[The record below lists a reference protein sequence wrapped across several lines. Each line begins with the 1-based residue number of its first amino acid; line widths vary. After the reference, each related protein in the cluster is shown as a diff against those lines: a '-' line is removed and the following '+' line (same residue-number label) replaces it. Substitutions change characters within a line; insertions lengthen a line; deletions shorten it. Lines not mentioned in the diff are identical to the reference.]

1 MDILSHGLWAGAAAK
16 ALQHEVK
23 RPLHFLWAVF
33 FGMFP
38 DMFAFAIP
46 FVWTMVSFLS
56 GVIGIG
62 DIPQPDAVEPAMDP
76 FATPR
81 SIRNNFT
88 TMRPTGEALPVFQIA
103 SVLYQ
108 YSHSIVIF
116 FWLFFAI
123 IIYRYIRRP
132 IPGTTRFRIHEH
144 WWLVP
149 WEMLGWLLHILTDIP
164 THSYRFYP
172 TPFLWPFSSF
182 KFSGFSWGTPWFL
195 IANFTALIVVYVL
208 LFLRHA
214 RKRRR

>member
-1 MDILSHGLWAGAAAK
+1 MDIFSHGLWAGAAAK

-38 DMFAFAIP
+38 DLFAFTVP
-46 FVWTMVSFLS
+46 FVWMVARFIS
-56 GVIGIG
+56 GAIGIG
-62 DIPQPDAVEPAMDP
+62 DIPQPDAVEPDVAP
-76 FATPR
+76 LTGQ
-81 SIRNNFT
+81 FT
-88 TMRPTGEALPVFQIA
+88 RMRGDGAETLPMFRVA

-123 IIYRYIRRP
+123 IVYRYIRRP
-132 IPGTTRFRIHEH
+132 IPGTTRFRLHEH

-149 WEMLGWLLHILTDIP
+149 WEMLGWLLHILSDIP

-172 TPFLWPFSSF
+172 TPFLWPLSSF
-182 KFSGFSWGTPWFL
+182 KFDGFSWGTPWFL
-195 IANFTALIVVYVL
+195 IANFTALIIVYVL
-208 LFLRHA
+208 LFWRHA
-214 RKRRR
+214 RRRKRRA